1 MKKHINDFT
10 KRLDSIKVIE
20 PWHRIDFFENL
31 KSCHIET
38 EESGQKLLVCDL
50 NTDQDICIKMND
62 QEDAWDISAR
72 WIEEDKDEN
81 PERYVPD
88 HLKDLPEDKIE
99 TLRKIHKPRWRK
111 NG

>member
-1 MKKHINDFT
+1 MHRLVDEIKSVEDDMNERDFVNFW
-10 KRLDSIKVIE
+10 S
-20 PWHRIDFFENL
+20 
-31 KSCHIET
+31 SY
-38 EESGQKLLVCDL
+38 KLLIEQLQSKGRKNAHYDL
-50 NTDQDICIKMND
+50 MNYLELMND

-81 PERYVPD
+81 PEMYVPD

>member
-1 MKKHINDFT
+1 MNERDFVNFW
-10 KRLDSIKVIE
+10 S
-20 PWHRIDFFENL
+20 
-31 KSCHIET
+31 SY
-38 EESGQKLLVCDL
+38 KLLIEQLQSKGRKNAHYDL
-50 NTDQDICIKMND
+50 MNYLELMND

>member
-1 MKKHINDFT
+1 MHRLVDEIKSVEDDMNERDFVNFW
-10 KRLDSIKVIE
+10 S
-20 PWHRIDFFENL
+20 
-31 KSCHIET
+31 SY
-38 EESGQKLLVCDL
+38 KLLIEQLQSKGRKNAHYDL
-50 NTDQDICIKMND
+50 MNYLELMND

-72 WIEEDKDEN
+72 WIEEDKDKN

>member
-1 MKKHINDFT
+1 MHRLVDEIKSVEDDMNERDFVNFW
-10 KRLDSIKVIE
+10 S
-20 PWHRIDFFENL
+20 
-31 KSCHIET
+31 SY
-38 EESGQKLLVCDL
+38 KLLIEQLQSKGRKNAHYDL
-50 NTDQDICIKMND
+50 MNYLELMND

>member
-1 MKKHINDFT
+1 MHRLVDKIKSVEDDMNERDFVNFW
-10 KRLDSIKVIE
+10 S
-20 PWHRIDFFENL
+20 
-31 KSCHIET
+31 SY
-38 EESGQKLLVCDL
+38 KLLIEQLQSKGRKNAHYDL
-50 NTDQDICIKMND
+50 MNYLELMND